1 VVKPLLL
8 VAALVWAGQH
18 VIAPEFAVVPESVA
32 LSWASH
38 QVKIPTPPPPPP
50 PPPPPGTDIY
60 ELSFDGRLDSL
71 SAVAPVAVARER
83 GYENQPFYTPDG
95 AAILLTGN
103 LDGKQTDIYE
113 FDRKTRQVRRLTA
126 TTEGEYSA
134 TATPDGKGFSVIRV
148 EADSTQRLWRFDRNG
163 TNPRLVLTEIRPVGY
178 HTWIDDDQLALFVLG
193 KPATLQHARVST
205 GKATVIAE
213 NIGRSLHTIPNARAI
228 SFVHRES
235 AQAVWVKQ
243 FDPATGAITPLVQL
257 RQGNNEGDV
266 TWTPDGTL
274 LMSAGTKVYAWRRG
288 DKDWREV
295 YDVGAHRLGAVT
307 RLAVA
312 PDGRS
317 IALVVNEP
325 AR

>member
-18 VIAPEFAVVPESVA
+18 VIAPESAVVPESVA
-32 LSWASH
+32 VSWASH

-71 SAVAPVAVARER
+71 SAVAPVAVVRER

-95 AAILLTGN
+95 AAILLTAN

-134 TATPDGKGFSVIRV
+134 TVTPDGKGFSVIRV

-205 GKATVIAE
+205 GKTVVIAQ
-213 NIGRSLHTIPNARAI
+213 NIGRSLHTIPNTRAV

-257 RQGNNEGDV
+257 QQGNNEGDV

-295 YDVGAHRLGAVT
+295 YDVAAHKLGAVT